1 MQTPINIYDK
11 VADTI
16 AKGEL
21 DDAIDILKEHLRQ
34 QSKERRDLYQ
44 EATILD
50 SKLAEWTK
58 ENRMGLAPS
67 EAKYNRIR
75 LSVLQLAEEAQKPV
89 EPTIPTDQDT
99 TTITSTTKPNYLM
112 YSILA
117 LGVILLGV
125 FVWRSFPTDS
135 PTQKLPKET
144 TKINPE
150 VPDNPNTNTTTVT
163 DEIPKSK
170 NTFGT
175 ETGHASTATD
185 MAIAQGKKQFFGSS
199 VWDSDNDRWGRIEFS
214 VNGTYAKWRKGTI
227 KFYNMPQRLVLRGEV
242 VEYSRKNTDFYM
254 TAVSQNELKVAI
266 GKPNAPPQT
275 WIRK

>member
-16 AKGEL
+16 SKGEL

-58 ENRMGLAPS
+58 ESRMGLAPS

-75 LSVLQLAEEAQKPV
+75 LSVLQLAEEAQQPV
-89 EPTIPTDQDT
+89 EPIITIDEET
-99 TTITSTTKPNYLM
+99 TATKPNYLI
-112 YSILA
+112 YSA
-117 LGVILLGV
+117 LTLTLILLGIL
-125 FVWRSFPTDS
+125 VWQNIPSNTPTQELPKNPTTINEEVPVSPTDA
-135 PTQKLPKET
+135 
-144 TKINPE
+144 
-150 VPDNPNTNTTTVT
+150 TTTIT

-170 NTFGT
+170 NTLGT
-175 ETGHASTATD
+175 ATGHASTATD
-185 MAIAQGKKQFFGSS
+185 MAIAQGKKQFFGGS
-199 VWDSDNDRWGRIEFS
+199 VWDSNNDRWGRIEFS
-214 VNGTYAKWRKGTI
+214 NSGNYAKWRKGTI

-242 VEYSRKNTDFYM
+242 VDYGGKNTEFYM
-254 TAVSQNELKVAI
+254 TAVNQNELRVAI
-266 GKPNAPPQT
+266 GSPNAPPQV
-275 WIRK
+275 WKRK